1 MTVVCTRASYRVS
14 VLGVAGFDPKETRA
28 IIAAGYAIGGPP
40 TAAARPRQWTPVHFQ
55 ADAGTTMSSAGTSV
69 FTDTCGQVSLAKF
82 SRTVCEY

>member
-14 VLGVAGFDPKETRA
+14 VLGVAEFDRKENTA
-28 IIAAGYAIGGPP
+28 IMAAGYAIGGLGSGPP
-40 TAAARPRQWTPVHFQ
+40 KTVDPIHFQ